1 MATNNTFE
9 DVEKFITDNGL
20 FFSDADLNLA
30 RTNPDAGMTIANYK
44 LDYKNATTDDQR
56 ALANAGAESTRKNY
70 GGYTGGSDGSKFYL
84 TDPSPQNYGY
94 QQPTEQQSSF
104 TYQQP
109 GTQAGIVEGGLD
121 YGAADNTAQK
131 ETNSGVNIGQYSD
144 WVNPYQDLMNS
155 TLNNIINRE
164 QYASPYADQQKAAL
178 DAVMNRQEFN
188 YDPSQDAAWQ
198 SAKKMYLREADRATQ
213 DMMGQ
218 AAALTG
224 GMASTAAITAA
235 QQAGDY
241 YRGQM
246 NDALGDYQQ
255 QAYQR
260 YLDDANLD
268 YSQLDAINNMS
279 ESDYQKYVDS
289 LGFDYD
295 QASLLNTL
303 GQQARAEFD
312 TDRNFGYNQWT
323 DGLAYQTDKEQTE
336 YEREWAEAQDKY
348 QKEQDAYEKE
358 QAAKE
363 DARYETEYG
372 DAISFDLYNSLMAD
386 YEVTGSSS
394 VLKRARA
401 ILEALEK
408 QIS

>member
-1 MATNNTFE
+1 MAAKYTYA
-9 DVEKFITDNGL
+9 DVEKFIKDNGL
-20 FFSDADLNLA
+20 YFSDADLRLA
-30 RTNPDAGMTIANYK
+30 QSNPDAGMTIANYK
-44 LDYKNATTDDQR
+44 YDYMNASTDDQR
-56 ALANAGAESTRKNY
+56 ALANAGAESIRKDY
-70 GGYTGGSDGSKFYL
+70 GGYTGGADGSKYYL
-84 TDPSPQNYGY
+84 ENPSPQTYSY
-94 QQPTEQQSSF
+94 TQPGVSSGDTEGSQSSA
-104 TYQQP
+104 T
-109 GTQAGIVEGGLD
+109 
-121 YGAADNTAQK
+121 
-131 ETNSGVNIGQYSD
+131 QYSD
-144 WVNPYQDLMNS
+144 FVN
-155 TLNNIINRE
+155 
-164 QYASPYADQQKAAL
+164 PYADQQKAAV
-178 DAVMNRQEFN
+178 DAVLNREAFS
-188 YDPSQDAAWQ
+188 YDPAQDVAWQ
-198 SAKKMYLREADRATQ
+198 QAKKMYLREADRAQQ
-213 DMMGQ
+213 DAIGQ
-218 AAALTG
+218 AASLTG
-224 GMASTAAITAA
+224 GMASTAAVTAA

-260 YLDDANLD
+260 Y
-268 YSQLDAINNMS
+268 
-279 ESDYQKYVDS
+279 VDEE
-289 LGFDYD
+289 GFDFD
-295 QASLLNTL
+295 TLSALNSLS
-303 GQQARAEFD
+303 QQARAEFD

-323 DGLAYQTDKEQTE
+323 DELAYQTDKEQTE